1 MKTNFL
7 LLLLPSLLL
16 AQEYGTIFMS
26 TTLLILLLT
35 LVFLLFTY
43 IKRLQRENIKSSSLF
58 EYSDV
63 ATLFINTKGIVVDL
77 NESAKSLL
85 GYSKKQIAS
94 QKWYE
99 KLLPDENAVKI
110 RHYIHQTIKKDAR
123 TSFSSPLICANG
135 GILVCQCHLTRLPEP
150 LRGTL
155 LTLVDSTKDKA
166 LEEERIRLQAHLE
179 ETQSALEELDEQ
191 FKVTFDIAIN
201 GIALLDEAGKI
212 SYLNRAITE
221 MYEYNE
227 DYLKHLGITPLLG
240 DDEAVKALLNTA
252 KHGEKIDK
260 MHIRSQTRTGKTLD
274 VDLTLGY
281 LPELRQYYMVVQD
294 ITKALAYTTELKK
307 SKKTLEQ
314 RVVKDCLTTAYNRS
328 YMEERLEH
336 LIDVEKIEF
345 GLIILDI
352 DHFKLVNDTY
362 GHLVGDDVLINL
374 VNALQEQLRKG
385 DTLARFGGEEFVII
399 LPHATHSES
408 LAIAHKLREYV
419 ATLEFEG
426 CPKITCSFGVETCD
440 SSTDRRT
447 LLLSADR
454 ALYKAKEN
462 GRNCVIDAHALNTS
476 DYSI

>member
-7 LLLLPSLLL
+7 LLLLPSLLI

-26 TTLLILLLT
+26 TTLLVLLLT
-35 LVFLLFTY
+35 LIFLLFTY
-43 IKRLQRENIKSSSLF
+43 VKKLQRENIKNSTLF
-58 EYSDV
+58 EYSNV
-63 ATLFINTKGIVVDL
+63 STLFINRQGIVVEL

-85 GYSKKQIAS
+85 GYTKRQIAS

-99 KLLPDENAVKI
+99 KLLPDEHAVQI
-110 RHYIHQTIKKDAR
+110 RHHIHQTIKNDAR
-123 TSFSSPLICANG
+123 TNFDAHVIRANG
-135 GILVCQCHLTRLPEP
+135 EVLECHCNLTNLPEP

-155 LTLVDSTKDKA
+155 LTLVDITKDKA
-166 LEEERIRLQAHLE
+166 MQKELISVKKHLT
-179 ETQSALEELDEQ
+179 ETQKALEALAEQ

-201 GIALLDEAGKI
+201 GIALLDEEGKI

-240 DDEAVKALLNTA
+240 DEEAVKALLDTA
-252 KHGEKIDK
+252 KQGEKIDK
-260 MHIRSQTRTGKTLD
+260 MHIRSQTRTGKALD

-281 LPELRQYYMVVQD
+281 LPELKQYYMVVQD
-294 ITKALAYTTELKK
+294 ITKSLAYTTALQK
-307 SKKTLEQ
+307 SKKRLEQ
-314 RVVKDCLTTAYNRS
+314 RVIKDCLTTAYNRS
-328 YMEERLEH
+328 YMEERLEQ

-352 DHFKLVNDTY
+352 DHFKQVNDTY

-408 LAIAHKLREYV
+408 LNIAHKLRNYI
-419 ATLEFEG
+419 ASLHFED
-426 CPKITCSFGVETCD
+426 CPKITCSFGVETFD
-440 SSTDRRT
+440 GSMDRRS

-454 ALYKAKEN
+454 ALYKAKES
-462 GRNCVIDAHALNTS
+462 GRNCVIDARELNAS

>member
-7 LLLLPSLLL
+7 LLLFPSLLL
-16 AQEYGTIFMS
+16 AQEYA
-26 TTLLILLLT
+26 TLLMSSTLFILLLT

-43 IKRLQRENIKSSSLF
+43 TKKLQRENIKNSTLF

-63 ATLFINTKGIVVDL
+63 ATLFINTKGVIVDL

-85 GYSKKQIAS
+85 GYSKKQIAL
-94 QKWYE
+94 QQWYE
-99 KLLPDENAVKI
+99 KLLPDENAIKI
-110 RHYIHQTIKKDAR
+110 RHHIHQTLKEDAR
-123 TSFSSPLICANG
+123 SSFNTPIICADG
-135 GILVCQCHLTRLPEP
+135 KMLACQCHLTSLPEP

-155 LTLVDSTKDKA
+155 LTIVDVTQERA
-166 LEEERIRLQAHLE
+166 LKEELLRTQTDLT
-179 ETQSALEELDEQ
+179 ETQNALNSLNEQ

-201 GIALLDEAGKI
+201 GIALLDETGKI

-240 DDEAVKALLNTA
+240 NDEAVKALLDTA
-252 KHGEKIDK
+252 KRGEKIDK
-260 MHIRSQTRTGKTLD
+260 MHIRSQTRTGKALD

-281 LPELRQYYMVVQD
+281 LPELKQYYMVVQD
-294 ITKALAYTTELKK
+294 ITKALAYTTELKR

-314 RVVKDCLTTAYNRS
+314 RVIKDCLTTAYNRS

-352 DHFKLVNDTY
+352 DHFKQVNDTY

-408 LAIAHKLREYV
+408 LAIAHKLRAYV
-419 ATLEFEG
+419 AALEFEG

-454 ALYKAKEN
+454 ALYKAKES
-462 GRNCVIDAHALNTS
+462 GRNCVIDANALNAS

>member
-7 LLLLPSLLL
+7 LLLFPSLLL
-16 AQEYGTIFMS
+16 AQEYGTILMS
-26 TTLLILLLT
+26 TTLLVLLLT

-43 IKRLQRENIKSSSLF
+43 IKKLQRDNIKNSALF
-58 EYSDV
+58 EHSDV
-63 ATLFINTKGIVVDL
+63 ATLLINTQGIVVDL

-85 GYSKKQIAS
+85 GYTKKQIAS

-99 KLLPDENAVKI
+99 KFLPDESAVQI
-110 RHYIHQTIKKDAR
+110 RHHIHQTIKKDAR
-123 TSFSSPLICANG
+123 TDFNTYLILANG
-135 GILVCQCHLTRLPEP
+135 ASLECHCTLTSLPQP
-150 LRGTL
+150 MRGSL
-155 LTLVDSTKDKA
+155 LTLIDISADKA
-166 LEEERIRLQAHLE
+166 LQKELTTLQQQLT
-179 ETQSALEELDEQ
+179 ETQSALKEVGEQ

-201 GIALLDEAGKI
+201 GIALLDEEGRI

-240 DDEAVKALLNTA
+240 DAEAVQALLDTA
-252 KHGEKIDK
+252 KRGEKIDK
-260 MHIRSQTRTGKTLD
+260 MHIHSQTRTGKALD

-281 LPELRQYYMVVQD
+281 LPELKQYYMVVQD
-294 ITKALAYTTELKK
+294 ITKALAYTTALQK
-307 SKKTLEQ
+307 SKKSLEQ
-314 RVVKDCLTTAYNRS
+314 RVIKDCLTTAYNRS
-328 YMEERLEH
+328 YMEERLEQ
-336 LIDVEKIEF
+336 LIDIEKVEF

-352 DHFKLVNDTY
+352 DHFKQVNDTY

-399 LPHATHSES
+399 LPHASHSET
-408 LAIAHKLREYV
+408 LNIAHKLRSYI
-419 ATLEFEG
+419 ASLSFEG
-426 CPKITCSFGVETCD
+426 CPKITCSFGVETFD
-440 SSTDRRT
+440 SSMDKRT

-454 ALYKAKEN
+454 ALYKAKEG
-462 GRNCVIDAHALNTS
+462 GRNCVIDARDLTTG